1 MSVVRTHTF
10 AVDDADLPE
19 FLHRRAALIAAIR
32 ADHPGLAE
40 ARLTRMEDGT
50 YTDAWRWDSFAQMA
64 AAFPAAGSPAAVAT
78 MSLTSGAAAVNGEI
92 VDER

>member
-32 ADHPGLAE
+32 ADHPGLA
-40 ARLTRMEDGT
+40 RLEDGT
-50 YTDAWRWDSFAQMA
+50 YTDACRWDSFAQMA